1 VREVKPL
8 FDPFQ
13 HRLRR
18 GDLGGPSRLRRFDTD
33 DRQKALTDSPLSS
46 VWSRKG
52 SFREVQADI
61 AAKTDR
67 P

>member
-1 VREVKPL
+1 MAQIGN
-8 FDPFQ
+8 F
-13 HRLRR
+13 RR
-18 GDLGGPSRLRRFDTD
+18 MSFKSRDQTAAT
-33 DRQKALTDSPLSS
+33 DRQKALTDALFSE

-52 SFREVQADI
+52 LFREVSADI